1 MEKTNAQLF
10 IINSICKMKIRKL
23 FFYLILMILSGC
35 NYYDGVLSDHYDGS
49 SFYNE
54 ENDEHSI
61 GDMIKWY
68 WEMDSVEWPEWIDDV
83 MQPPPPKFV
92 DRNDLRVTLINQSTV
107 LIQLDSI
114 NILTDPI
121 WSDYAGPVS
130 FLSANRIRK
139 PGISLDD
146 LPPIDIILISHDHY
160 DHLDFPTLEQ
170 LLIKNKPI
178 ILTGLGNKSRLSSL
192 EYEQVVELDWWQNYS
207 FQSKDIDFTFVPCRH
222 RSGRSLFDGSK
233 TLWGGFVIKT
243 NAGNILFM
251 GDTAFG
257 NFFNEVAK
265 KFSPFRLTIF
275 PIGSYEKRWFMKNQ
289 HMNPEDAVQA
299 HIILNSKQSMGVHYA
314 TFNEHPEQSIDA
326 HEKDL
331 AEALNKYNIPEDKFW
346 ILKFGE
352 GRNVD

>member
-1 MEKTNAQLF
+1 MNKNKFWMGAIFIMISLINAC
-10 IINSICKMKIRKL
+10 S
-23 FFYLILMILSGC
+23 
-35 NYYDGVLSDHYDGS
+35 YYTGSESDHYDGS

-54 ENDEHSI
+54 ENDEHSFVDI
-61 GDMIKWY
+61 IKWF
-68 WEMDSVEWPEWIDDV
+68 WEMDTVEWPEWIEDE
-83 MQPPPPKFV
+83 MQPPPTKFV
-92 DRNDLRVTLINQSTV
+92 NENDLRVTFINQSTV

-170 LLIKNKPI
+170 LLIKNKPV
-178 ILTGLGNKSRLSSL
+178 ILTGLGNKSRLNSL
-192 EYEQVVELDWWQNYS
+192 ECKHVFELDWWQNYS
-207 FQSKDIDFTFVPCRH
+207 LQAKEIEFTFVPCRH
-222 RSGRSLFDGSK
+222 RSGRGLFDGNK

-243 NAGNILFM
+243 KAGTILFM

-257 NFFNEVAK
+257 NFFDEIAK
-265 KFSPFRLTIF
+265 KFSPFRLAIL

-289 HMNPEDAVQA
+289 HMNPDDAVQA
-299 HIILNSKQSMGVHYA
+299 HIILKSNQSMGVHYA
-314 TFNEHPEQSIDA
+314 TFNEHPEQTIDA

-331 AEALNKYNIPEDKFW
+331 AEALNKYNIPADKFW
-346 ILKFGE
+346 IFKFGE
-352 GRNVD
+352 GRYID